1 MKNVYLSL
9 LKTPSVII
17 GLITAIIF
25 QVLFSI
31 IWLTGYDHVTD
42 RTDQFKI
49 IIVND
54 DSKMGAQIAKNLE
67 ENLKFK
73 ITHSSVLKSA
83 KEKLDD
89 RKVQMV
95 IYIPEDFTT
104 TLQNNEKM
112 AKIIYSLNESNPSMV
127 KSVMQTVEDKV
138 TSTINNES
146 VKSGL
151 KVTFEQM
158 HVPSNQ
164 TIGLS
169 QGLSER
175 VRPVVDDINKVS
187 NFSRLMVPMML
198 VMASFTGSMLF
209 IMEMNKAVKAYKNLY
224 NRWQRFGAR
233 VLLIVTATILISTF
247 GSIMVY
253 VMGVHSPQGFITMW
267 FFQII
272 YVLTF
277 LFLAQVPFFIVGD
290 AGGWVNIAM
299 LSFQLL
305 SSGATIPRELLSYFY
320 QTVSNFLPATYAVEG
335 IMNLVTGGPSISH
348 EIIMLCRIL
357 MGIIVITL
365 ILVALQRENK
375 KENIHKYTFEKTV
388 KYKKEV

>member
-1 MKNVYLSL
+1 MKNLYLSL
-9 LKTPSVII
+9 LKTRSVII

-31 IWLTGYDHVTD
+31 IWITGYDHVTD
-42 RTDQFKI
+42 RIDQFKI
-49 IIVND
+49 IIVNE
-54 DSKMGAQIAKNLE
+54 DSKIGAQVANNLE

-73 ITHSSVLKSA
+73 ITQSSVLKSA
-83 KEKLDD
+83 MDKLDD

-95 IYIPEDFTT
+95 IYIPKDFSS
-104 TLQNNEKM
+104 TLQNNKKK
-112 AKIIYSLNESNPSMV
+112 AKIIYSLNESNPSML
-127 KSVMQTVEDKV
+127 KSVMQTVEQKV
-138 TSTINNES
+138 TSTINKES

-151 KVTFEQM
+151 QFTFEQM

-164 TIGLS
+164 AIGLS

-175 VRPVVDDINKVS
+175 IHPVINNINQVS

-209 IMEMNKAVKAYKNLY
+209 IMEMNKAAKAFKTLY

-233 VLLIVTATILISTF
+233 VLLIITATILISTI

-253 VMGVHSPQGFITMW
+253 VMGVHSHQGFITMW
-267 FFQII
+267 YFQMI

-299 LSFQLL
+299 LSIQLL
-305 SSGATIPRELLSYFY
+305 SSGSTIPRELLSNFY
-320 QTVSNFLPATYAVEG
+320 QNVSNFLPATYAVDG
-335 IMNLVTGGPSISH
+335 IMKLVTGGPSISH
-348 EIIMLCRIL
+348 EIIMLFRIL

-365 ILVALQRENK
+365 ILVALQWENK
-375 KENIHKYTFEKTV
+375 KEKSSSLKNV
-388 KYKKEV
+388 

>member
-1 MKNVYLSL
+1 MKNLYLSL
-9 LKTPSVII
+9 LKTRSVII

-25 QVLFSI
+25 QVLFSV
-31 IWLTGYDHVTD
+31 IWITGYDHVTD
-42 RTDQFKI
+42 RIDQFKI
-49 IIVND
+49 IIVNE
-54 DSKMGAQIAKNLE
+54 DSKIGAQVANNLE

-73 ITHSSVLKSA
+73 ITQSSVLKSA
-83 KEKLDD
+83 MDKLDD

-95 IYIPEDFTT
+95 IYIPKDFSS
-104 TLQNNEKM
+104 TLQNNKKK
-112 AKIIYSLNESNPSMV
+112 AKIIYSLNESNPSML
-127 KSVMQTVEDKV
+127 KSVMQTVEQKV
-138 TSTINNES
+138 TSTINKES

-151 KVTFEQM
+151 QFTFEQM

-164 TIGLS
+164 AIGLS

-175 VRPVVDDINKVS
+175 IHPVINNINQVS

-209 IMEMNKAVKAYKNLY
+209 IMEMNKAAKVFKTLY

-233 VLLIVTATILISTF
+233 VLLIITATILISTI

-253 VMGVHSPQGFITMW
+253 VMGVHSHQGFITMW
-267 FFQII
+267 YFQMI

-299 LSFQLL
+299 LSIQLL
-305 SSGATIPRELLSYFY
+305 SSGSTIPRELLSNFY
-320 QTVSNFLPATYAVEG
+320 QNVSNFLPATYAVDG
-335 IMNLVTGGPSISH
+335 IMKLVTGGPSISH
-348 EIIMLCRIL
+348 EIIMLFRIL

-365 ILVALQRENK
+365 ILVALQWENK
-375 KENIHKYTFEKTV
+375 KEKSSSLTNV
-388 KYKKEV
+388 

>member
-1 MKNVYLSL
+1 MKNLYLSL
-9 LKTPSVII
+9 LKTRSVII

-31 IWLTGYDHVTD
+31 IWITGYDHVTD
-42 RTDQFKI
+42 RIDQFKI
-49 IIVND
+49 IIVNE
-54 DSKMGAQIAKNLE
+54 DSKIGAQIANNLE

-73 ITHSSVLKSA
+73 ITQSSVLKSA
-83 KEKLDD
+83 MDKLDD

-95 IYIPEDFTT
+95 IYIPEDFSS
-104 TLQNNEKM
+104 TLQNKEKK
-112 AKIIYSLNESNPSMV
+112 AKIIYSLNESNPSML
-127 KSVMQTVEDKV
+127 KSVMQTVEQKV
-138 TSTINNES
+138 TSTINKES

-151 KVTFEQM
+151 QFTFEQM

-164 TIGLS
+164 AIGLS

-175 VRPVVDDINKVS
+175 IHPVINNINQVS

-209 IMEMNKAVKAYKNLY
+209 IMEMNKAAKAFKTLY

-233 VLLIVTATILISTF
+233 VLLIITATILISTI

-253 VMGVHSPQGFITMW
+253 VMGVHSHQGFITMW
-267 FFQII
+267 YFQMI

-299 LSFQLL
+299 LSIQLL
-305 SSGATIPRELLSYFY
+305 SSGSTIPRELLSSFY
-320 QTVSNFLPATYAVEG
+320 QNVSKFLPATYAVDG
-335 IMNLVTGGPSISH
+335 IMKLVTGGPSISH
-348 EIIMLCRIL
+348 EMIMLFRIL
-357 MGIIVITL
+357 MGIIIITL
-365 ILVALQRENK
+365 ILVALQWENK
-375 KENIHKYTFEKTV
+375 KEKSSNLTNI
-388 KYKKEV
+388 

>member
-1 MKNVYLSL
+1 MKNLYLSL
-9 LKTPSVII
+9 LKTRSVII

-31 IWLTGYDHVTD
+31 IWITGYDHVTD
-42 RTDQFKI
+42 RIDQFKI
-49 IIVND
+49 IIVNE
-54 DSKMGAQIAKNLE
+54 DSKIGAQVANNLE

-73 ITHSSVLKSA
+73 ITQSSVLKSA
-83 KEKLDD
+83 MDKLDD

-95 IYIPEDFTT
+95 IYIPKDFSS
-104 TLQNNEKM
+104 TLQNNKKK
-112 AKIIYSLNESNPSMV
+112 AKIIYSLNESNPSML
-127 KSVMQTVEDKV
+127 KSVMQTVEQKV
-138 TSTINNES
+138 TSTINKES

-151 KVTFEQM
+151 QFTFEQM
-158 HVPSNQ
+158 NVPSNQ
-164 TIGLS
+164 AIELS

-175 VRPVVDDINKVS
+175 VHPVVNNINKVS

-209 IMEMNKAVKAYKNLY
+209 IMEMNKAAKAFKTLY

-233 VLLIVTATILISTF
+233 VLLIITATILISTI

-267 FFQII
+267 FFQMI

-299 LSFQLL
+299 LSIQLL
-305 SSGATIPRELLSYFY
+305 SSGSTIPRELLSNFY
-320 QTVSNFLPATYAVEG
+320 QTVSNFLPATYAVDG
-335 IMNLVTGGPSISH
+335 IMKLVTGGPSISH
-348 EIIMLCRIL
+348 EIIMLFRIL
-357 MGIIVITL
+357 MGIIVITF

-375 KENIHKYTFEKTV
+375 KEKSSNLTNV
-388 KYKKEV
+388 

>member
-1 MKNVYLSL
+1 MKNLYLSL

-42 RTDQFKI
+42 RIDQFKI
-49 IIVND
+49 IIVNE
-54 DSKMGAQIAKNLE
+54 DSKIGAQVAKNLE

-73 ITHSSVLKSA
+73 ITQSSVLKSA
-83 KEKLDD
+83 MDKLDD

-95 IYIPEDFTT
+95 IYIPEDFTS

-112 AKIIYSLNESNPSMV
+112 AKIIYSLNESNPSML
-127 KSVMQTVEDKV
+127 KSVMQTVEEKV
-138 TSTINNES
+138 TSTINKES

-151 KVTFEQM
+151 QFTFEQM

-164 TIGLS
+164 AIGLS

-175 VRPVVDDINKVS
+175 VHPVVNNINKVS

-209 IMEMNKAVKAYKNLY
+209 IMEMNKAAKAFKILY

-233 VLLIVTATILISTF
+233 VLLIITATILISTI

-253 VMGVHSPQGFITMW
+253 VMGVHSHQGFITMW
-267 FFQII
+267 FFQMI

-299 LSFQLL
+299 LSIQLL
-305 SSGATIPRELLSYFY
+305 SSGSTIPRELLSNFY
-320 QTVSNFLPATYAVEG
+320 QTVSNFLPATYAVDG
-335 IMNLVTGGPSISH
+335 IMKLVTGGPSISY

-365 ILVALQRENK
+365 ILVALQWENK
-375 KENIHKYTFEKTV
+375 KEKSSNLTNV
-388 KYKKEV
+388 

>member
-1 MKNVYLSL
+1 MNEMKNLYLSL
-9 LKTPSVII
+9 LKTRSVII

-31 IWLTGYDHVTD
+31 IWITGYDHVTD
-42 RTDQFKI
+42 RIDQFKI
-49 IIVND
+49 IIVNE
-54 DSKMGAQIAKNLE
+54 DSKIGAQVANNLE

-73 ITHSSVLKSA
+73 ITQSSVLKSA
-83 KEKLDD
+83 MDKLDD

-95 IYIPEDFTT
+95 IYIPKDFSS
-104 TLQNNEKM
+104 TLQNNKKK
-112 AKIIYSLNESNPSMV
+112 AKIIYSLNESNPSML
-127 KSVMQTVEDKV
+127 KSVMQTVEQKV
-138 TSTINNES
+138 TSTINKES

-151 KVTFEQM
+151 QFTFEQM

-164 TIGLS
+164 AIGLS

-175 VRPVVDDINKVS
+175 IHPVINNINQVS

-209 IMEMNKAVKAYKNLY
+209 IMEMNKAAKAFKTLY

-233 VLLIVTATILISTF
+233 VLLIITATILISTI

-253 VMGVHSPQGFITMW
+253 VMGVHSHQGFITMW
-267 FFQII
+267 YFQMI

-299 LSFQLL
+299 LSIQLL
-305 SSGATIPRELLSYFY
+305 SSGSTIPRELLSNFY
-320 QTVSNFLPATYAVEG
+320 QNVSNFLPATYAVDG
-335 IMNLVTGGPSISH
+335 IMKLVTGGPSISH
-348 EIIMLCRIL
+348 EIIMLFRIL

-365 ILVALQRENK
+365 ILVALQWENK
-375 KENIHKYTFEKTV
+375 KEKSSSLKNV
-388 KYKKEV
+388 

>member
-1 MKNVYLSL
+1 MNEMKNLYLSL
-9 LKTPSVII
+9 LKTRSVII

-31 IWLTGYDHVTD
+31 IWITGYDHVTD
-42 RTDQFKI
+42 RIDQFKI
-49 IIVND
+49 IIVNE
-54 DSKMGAQIAKNLE
+54 DSKIGAQVANNLE

-73 ITHSSVLKSA
+73 ITQSSVLKSA
-83 KEKLDD
+83 MDKLDD

-95 IYIPEDFTT
+95 IYIPKDFSS
-104 TLQNNEKM
+104 TLQNNKKK
-112 AKIIYSLNESNPSMV
+112 AKIIYSLNESNPSML
-127 KSVMQTVEDKV
+127 KSVMQTVEQKV
-138 TSTINNES
+138 TSTINKES

-151 KVTFEQM
+151 QFTFEQM
-158 HVPSNQ
+158 NVPSNQ
-164 TIGLS
+164 AIELS

-175 VRPVVDDINKVS
+175 VHPVVNNINKVS

-209 IMEMNKAVKAYKNLY
+209 IMEMNKAAKAFKTLY

-233 VLLIVTATILISTF
+233 VLLIITATILISTI

-267 FFQII
+267 FFQMI

-299 LSFQLL
+299 LSIQLL
-305 SSGATIPRELLSYFY
+305 SSGSTIPRELLSNFY
-320 QTVSNFLPATYAVEG
+320 QTVSNFLPATYAVDG
-335 IMNLVTGGPSISH
+335 IMKLVTGGPSISH
-348 EIIMLCRIL
+348 EIIMLFRIL
-357 MGIIVITL
+357 MGIIVITF

-375 KENIHKYTFEKTV
+375 KEKSSNLTNV
-388 KYKKEV
+388 

>member
-1 MKNVYLSL
+1 MKNLYLSL
-9 LKTPSVII
+9 LKTRSVII

-25 QVLFSI
+25 QILFSI
-31 IWLTGYDHVTD
+31 IWITGYDHVTD
-42 RTDQFKI
+42 RIDQFKI
-49 IIVND
+49 IIVNE
-54 DSKMGAQIAKNLE
+54 DSKIGAQVANNLE

-73 ITHSSVLKSA
+73 ITQSSVLKSA
-83 KEKLDD
+83 MDKLDD

-95 IYIPEDFTT
+95 IYIPEDFSS
-104 TLQNNEKM
+104 TLQNNEKE
-112 AKIIYSLNESNPSMV
+112 AKIIYSLNESNPSML
-127 KSVMQTVEDKV
+127 KSVMQTVEQKV
-138 TSTINNES
+138 TSTINKES

-151 KVTFEQM
+151 QITFEQL

-164 TIGLS
+164 AIGLS

-175 VRPVVDDINKVS
+175 IHPVVNNINKVS

-209 IMEMNKAVKAYKNLY
+209 IMEMNKAAKAFKTLY

-233 VLLIVTATILISTF
+233 AFLIITATILISTI

-253 VMGVHSPQGFITMW
+253 IMGVHSHQGFITMW
-267 FFQII
+267 YFQMM

-299 LSFQLL
+299 LSIQLL
-305 SSGATIPRELLSYFY
+305 SSGSTIPRELLSNFY
-320 QTVSNFLPATYAVEG
+320 QNASNFLPATYAVEG
-335 IMNLVTGGPSISH
+335 IMKLVTGGPSISH
-348 EIIMLCRIL
+348 EIIMLCKIL
-357 MGIIVITL
+357 IGIIVITL

-375 KENIHKYTFEKTV
+375 KEKSSNLTNV
-388 KYKKEV
+388 